1 MHRLIRLGT
10 FTATNTSVIIADR
23 GGKMASITKEM
34 VFAAYSLGKEVC
46 FGKLNF
52 SDGTKQLTKNTGMN
66 HSSSQNYIYVLR
78 SMLSGT
84 CYTRTINEFATDYF
98 LCNIGLEF
106 GAERQQNAAKATL
119 QHVEYYKEIRSY
131 LKGIKLIAMKYL

>member
-1 MHRLIRLGT
+1 MARI
-10 FTATNTSVIIADR
+10 TN
-23 GGKMASITKEM
+23 EM
-34 VFAAYSLGKEVC
+34 VLAAYSLGKEV
-46 FGKLNF
+46 FFEKLSF

-66 HSSSQNYIYVLR
+66 HSSSQNYIYVLS

-106 GAERQQNAAKATL
+106 GVERQQSAAKATL
-119 QHVEYYKEIRSY
+119 QHVEYYKKIHGY
-131 LKGIKLIAMKYL
+131 LKGIEKIARKYL